1 MNTPIPCFAGVFF
14 FDNKAAFNDVCVNI
28 HVGGSSCVERI
39 IV

>member
-1 MNTPIPCFAGVFF
+1 MNSSIPWFAGVFF
-14 FDNKAAFNDVCVNI
+14 FDNEAAFNDVCVNI